1 MIVTIPHE
9 SLVVCV
15 EVFSVGHHQS
25 ICLVAP
31 YETGVLM
38 NSLIYTLLKYN
49 CSCEQMIIEVPL
61 SVGTSDYLF
70 CSVFFPHWN
79 LLCFL
84 K

>member
-38 NSLIYTLLKYN
+38 NSLIYKGV
-49 CSCEQMIIEVPL
+49 S
-61 SVGTSDYLF
+61 F
-70 CSVFFPHWN
+70 
-79 LLCFL
+79 
-84 K
+84 